1 MKHTFGNTLRTS
13 LALALMAALP
23 AQAEPILVTGW
34 ASPGPTAVVR
44 ISNTVPAIDS
54 RVYAG
59 AFATIESGSNTFAS
73 WCIDIFQR
81 TQIGATVTNFS
92 QVTGEAF
99 FGTQTVRFD
108 QLGQLATLAYADA
121 LSSVTHA
128 AAFQLAIWE
137 ITNETSGTLNV
148 GGGSF
153 RASNANDAMVLAQ
166 SWLDA
171 LPDES
176 LYGFNVWT
184 SGTHQ
189 DLVVFDMLPPRLP
202 QPAQGVPEPGSLAL
216 AALGFGALFAAR
228 RRKTFSAAV

>member
-1 MKHTFGNTLRTS
+1 MKQPLINTLRTS

-23 AQAEPILVTGW
+23 VQAAPILVTGW

-44 ISNTVPAIDS
+44 ISNTVSAIDS

-59 AFATIESGSNTFAS
+59 AFATTESGSNTFAS

-81 TQIGATVTNFS
+81 TQIGTTVTNFS
-92 QVTGEAF
+92 QVTGEAY
-99 FGTQTVRFD
+99 FGTQTARFD

-121 LSSVTHA
+121 LSSATHA

-137 ITNETSGTLNV
+137 ITNESSGTLNV

-153 RASNANDAMVLAQ
+153 KASNANDTMVLAQ

-176 LYGFNVWT
+176 LYGFNVWA
-184 SGTHQ
+184 SSTHQ
-189 DLVVFDMLPPRLP
+189 DLVVFAALPPRLP

-228 RRKTFSAAV
+228 RRKSFSAAV

>member
-1 MKHTFGNTLRTS
+1 MKQPLISTLCTS
-13 LALALMAALP
+13 LAFALMAALP

-34 ASPGPTAVVR
+34 ASPGPTTVVR
-44 ISNTVPAIDS
+44 IANTDPAIDL

-81 TQIGATVTNFS
+81 TQIGITVSDFS
-92 QVTGEAF
+92 QVAGAAY
-99 FGTQTVRFD
+99 FGTQTTRFD

-121 LSSVTHA
+121 LSTATHA

-153 RASNANDAMVLAQ
+153 KASNANDAMVLAQ
-166 SWLDA
+166 SWLDS
-171 LPDES
+171 LPDKS
-176 LYGFNVWT
+176 RYGFDVWA
-184 SGTHQ
+184 SSTHQ
-189 DLVVFDMLPPRLP
+189 DLLVFEALPPRLP
-202 QPAQGVPEPGSLAL
+202 QGVPEPGTLTL
-216 AALGFGALFAAR
+216 AALGFGALIAAR
-228 RRKTFSAAV
+228 RRKSFSAAV

>member
-1 MKHTFGNTLRTS
+1 MLR
-13 LALALMAALP
+13 
-23 AQAEPILVTGW
+23 
-34 ASPGPTAVVR
+34 
-44 ISNTVPAIDS
+44 D
-54 RVYAG
+54 
-59 AFATIESGSNTFAS
+59 
-73 WCIDIFQR
+73 
-81 TQIGATVTNFS
+81 
-92 QVTGEAF
+92 
-99 FGTQTVRFD
+99 
-108 QLGQLATLAYADA
+108 DA
-121 LSSVTHA
+121 LSRREEHALEAPRNKVIIEEFGVEYLVRPALTKMDKPDADFDKVKTGLSQHGVLAEDWGGDTVTVPVSA
-128 AAFQLAIWE
+128 KTREGLPALLEMLLLQADLLDLKANPTKPARGTIVEAKLDRGRGPVATVLVQR
-137 ITNETSGTLNV
+137 GTLNV

-228 RRKTFSAAV
+228 RRTRFSAAV